1 MTTPAT
7 GASRQLLI
15 DRLPSARRRGGGSR
29 KGAQTRS
36 RGAPPP
42 MHEPTDDF
50 LHNTRTFWQ
59 SRTDRQLTTE
69 DARQIAEN
77 VTGFLQTLIR
87 WHRDDRDERGGAV
100 SKKEDIDSPGTSP
113 TRNRRGE
120 KKPPRKKRSA
130 GTSEPLTP
138 VRASGHQP
146 DAEGP

>member
-1 MTTPAT
+1 M
-7 GASRQLLI
+7 
-15 DRLPSARRRGGGSR
+15 
-29 KGAQTRS
+29 GAQTRS

-50 LHNTRTFWQ
+50 LHSTRTFWQ

-69 DARQIAEN
+69 DARQIAES

-87 WHRDDRDERGGAV
+87 WHRDDRHERGGAV
-100 SKKEDIDSPGTSP
+100 SKEDIDSPGTSP

-130 GTSEPLTP
+130 GMSEPSTP
-138 VRASGHQP
+138 VRAAGHQP
-146 DAEGP
+146 DAEGT